1 MVSYFFDPN
10 TTTNTVVLN
19 YTSINPHTTATPAFL
34 WICIAL
40 ATLTVLIIS
49 LWLQMRNER
58 GETNVS
64 KVQMTIL
71 SILMC
76 AYTAWLSPVIDWS
89 EGVGA
94 GAFGFNNGS
103 LLTGSTEA
111 NDWHHFY
118 VTAMHTQYEMP
129 GVVMFFIILGLLCFG
144 NLIWIVTRPEL
155 LIPDDRELSGPIKAR
170 TRAEGR
176 GRGRG
181 RGRLNKAE
189 PEESMGGGEED
200 E

>member
-103 LLTGSTEA
+103 ILT
-111 NDWHHFY
+111 NFY

-155 LIPDDRELSGPIKAR
+155 LIPDDRELGGPIKAR
-170 TRAEGR
+170 ARAEGR
-176 GRGRG
+176 GR
-181 RGRLNKAE
+181 LNRAE
-189 PEESMGGGEED
+189 PKESMGGGEEED